1 MGPLTS
7 DDLLLPAR
15 FHRPIVAIAG
25 GEADGSLYVALHEV
39 WTMPMTPGEGNALEL
54 AARRLERAVAQLEQ
68 KLAAERA
75 ARPVAAPGDAALLD
89 AEAEAKAEKLAAELE
104 TARARERALE
114 EAGEQA
120 SEALGR
126 AIAEIRAALGDETL
140 ITEGVHDD
148 EEDGFDDLAPDDAP
162 LGQGEDLF
170 GEPLGR
176 PEREG

>member
-1 MGPLTS
+1 MP
-7 DDLLLPAR
+7 
-15 FHRPIVAIAG
+15 G
-25 GEADGSLYVALHEV
+25 GEADGDLYVAPHDR
-39 WTMPMTPGEGNALEL
+39 TMPMTPGEGNALEL

-75 ARPVAAPGDAALLD
+75 ARPVVSAAAPADPAVGLFDAD
-89 AEAEAKAEKLAAELE
+89 ADAKAVKLAADLE
-104 TARARERALE
+104 AARAREKALE

-148 EEDGFDDLAPDDAP
+148 EEDEPDD
-162 LGQGEDLF
+162 QSEDLF
-170 GEPLGR
+170 GEPFDR

>member
-1 MGPLTS
+1 
-7 DDLLLPAR
+7 
-15 FHRPIVAIAG
+15 
-25 GEADGSLYVALHEV
+25 
-39 WTMPMTPGEGNALEL
+39 MPMTPGEGNALEL

-68 KLAAERA
+68 KLTAERA
-75 ARPVAAPGDAALLD
+75 ARPVATPGDAAPVGLFD

-148 EEDGFDDLAPDDAP
+148 EEDGFDDLAPDDPP